1 MNDRKSLKG
10 TGYGFSRI
18 LPLLAALALSGGAQA
33 QQQEPAPGI
42 PGSLKNVPI
51 PEPSDLMTYIKDRAA
66 AIRLGKALFWD
77 MQLGSDNQACASCHF
92 HAGADDRTQASLD
105 PGLRA
110 VPSDPTYQLGGPN
123 FTLQPSHF
131 PLHRLSDP
139 TNRFSTVLADTNDI
153 VSSQGTYYTQFKK
166 ITLGSPLE
174 VFTALLD
181 PSFQVGGVPV
191 RRVEPRN
198 TPSVIN
204 AVFNVHNFW
213 DGRASYWFNGNNPFG
228 PLDMNSGVIV
238 TTGTSGNDLKVQQ
251 VRIEKSALASQAVGP
266 ALSNMEMSSTGRTW
280 PDVGKKMLSL
290 PPLGLQIVHPNDSV
304 LGSLSNA
311 VLKKGVLT
319 GTGLKTDYISMVK
332 AAFQNTYW
340 GSTKIVTFVNG
351 APVFSSA
358 PNGSLSLDQYT
369 QMEAN
374 FAFIFGLA
382 VQMYE
387 STLVSN
393 DSPFDRYAENPFA
406 NPLTDSQ
413 QRGMGLY
420 MAKGH
425 CANCHTGAEFTNA
438 SLSFRNDPAN
448 RVELMVVNGG
458 SAFYDGGWYN
468 TGSRLETDDV
478 GRVDNSPF
486 TNPLTGQP
494 LPLSYSKL
502 GLLERN
508 GLLPAAL
515 LPYVAPLPL
524 GAGFPDPNRTA
535 VTGAFKVPSLRNV
548 ELTGPYFHN
557 GGQAT
562 LRQVVDFYDRGGDFS
577 DANIADLHP
586 DILILFMTDQEKD
599 DLVSFLLALTDDRV
613 RYEKAPFDH
622 PQLFIPNGS
631 KESNGVIQ
639 GNFDKILAS
648 GFRDTEQVRALP
660 PVGALGLPAE
670 GLPPIGTFLGL
681 DPRKVD
687 TTVP

>member
-1 MNDRKSLKG
+1 MHDRVSLPTKRRAIFG
-10 TGYGFSRI
+10 
-18 LPLLAALALSGGAQA
+18 LLALAASFALSGGARA
-33 QQQEPAPGI
+33 QLQEPPPGI
-42 PGSLKNVPI
+42 PGSLKNVPV
-51 PEPSDLMTYIKDRAA
+51 PEPADLATYIKDRAA

-92 HAGADDRTQASLD
+92 HAGADDRAQASLD

-110 VPSDPTYQLGGPN
+110 VPSDTTYQVGRPN

-139 TNRFSTVLADTNDI
+139 SNRFSTVLAETNDV
-153 VSSQGTYYTQFKK
+153 VSSQGTFYTKFSK
-166 ITLGSPLE
+166 INLGSPLE
-174 VFTALLD
+174 NFTVLHD
-181 PSFQVGGVPV
+181 PSFMVGQVPV

-204 AVFNVHNFW
+204 AVFNVQNFW

-228 PLDMNSGVIV
+228 PLDMSSGIIV
-238 TTGTSGNDLKVQQ
+238 ANGNDPKVQQ
-251 VRIEKSALASQAVGP
+251 VRIEKSSLASQAVGP
-266 ALSNMEMSSTGRTW
+266 GLSDMEMSSSGRTW

-290 PPLGLQIVHPNDSV
+290 PPLARQIVHPNDSV
-304 LGSLSNA
+304 LGALSA
-311 VLKKGVLT
+311 ATLRKGVLT
-319 GTGLKTDYISMVK
+319 GNGLKTDYISMVK
-332 AAFQNTYW
+332 AAFQDAYW
-340 GSTKIVTFVNG
+340 SSTKIVTFVNG
-351 APVFSSA
+351 APVFSPA
-358 PNGSLSLDQYT
+358 PKGQLSLSQYT
-369 QMEAN
+369 EMEAN

-382 VQMYE
+382 IQMYE

-393 DSPFDRYAENPFA
+393 DSPFDRYAENPTLH
-406 NPLTDSQ
+406 PLTASQ
-413 QRGMGLY
+413 QLGMGIY
-420 MAKGH
+420 MAKGR

-438 SLSFRNDPAN
+438 SLSFRADPAN
-448 RVELMVVNGG
+448 RVELMVMNNG

-468 TGSRLETDDV
+468 TGARLTTDDV
-478 GRVDNSPF
+478 GRVGDSPF
-486 TNPLTGQP
+486 TNPLTGAP
-494 LPLSYSKL
+494 LPLATSKL
-502 GLLERN
+502 GLLARN
-508 GLLPAAL
+508 GQLPAAL
-515 LPYVAPLPL
+515 LPFVAPLPL
-524 GAGFPDPNRTA
+524 GAPSPDPNRIA
-535 VTGAFKVPSLRNV
+535 IAGCFKTPSLRNV

-562 LRQVVDFYDRGGDFS
+562 LRQVVDFYDRGGDFP

-586 DILILFMTDQEKD
+586 DILILFMTAQEKD

-613 RYEKAPFDH
+613 RNEKAPFDH

-631 KESNGVIQ
+631 KESGGVIQ
-639 GNFDKILAS
+639 GLFDKILAN
-648 GFRDTEQVRALP
+648 GFRDTEQVRAIP